1 MSKKQTKNRQQL
13 KVYERDSLE
22 FHRVINLSDA
32 VFAIAMTLLVLTLDI
47 PDVPSDQLGEALIVQ
62 ASQFASLIL
71 SFSLVAIIW

>member
-71 SFSLVAIIW
+71 SFSLVAMIW